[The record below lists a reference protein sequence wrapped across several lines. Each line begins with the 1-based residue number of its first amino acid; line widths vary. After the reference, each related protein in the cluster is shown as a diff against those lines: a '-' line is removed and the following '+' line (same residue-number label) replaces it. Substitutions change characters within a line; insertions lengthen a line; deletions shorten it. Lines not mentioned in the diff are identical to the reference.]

1 MNMKL
6 CIGLFVQLLDI
17 THRIYNMIFVITY
30 YRTTSMAF
38 VYPILLGSLTF
49 WLLSVL
55 LIVACLVPDCVFNVL
70 QRYTPAA
77 SAKLQKV

>member
-6 CIGLFVQLLDI
+6 YIGLFVQLLDI
-17 THRIYNMIFVITY
+17 IHRVYNMIFFITY
-30 YRTTSMAF
+30 YRTTMMAY

-55 LIVACLVPDCVFNVL
+55 LIVTCLVPDCVFSVL